1 MTGLGAKQKVKMQV
15 IQGGG
20 KPREISQNDL
30 EWAEYLSY
38 EAEQEKDDRNRRF
51 LKYLAH
57 HILGRSD
64 LKVIK

>member
-1 MTGLGAKQKVKMQV
+1 MKIQV

-30 EWAEYLSY
+30 EWAECLSY

-51 LKYLAH
+51 LKYLAD
-57 HILGRSD
+57 HILGRPY